1 MVFEPTELKFDVRCD
16 LQGHFEVAMASE
28 ATNMA
33 VRANMQMDF
42 RVIEVADYKSET
54 KFDLRGY

>member
-1 MVFEPTELKFDVRCD
+1 MVFEPTELKFDFGCD

-33 VRANMQMDF
+33 VRANMRLDF
-42 RVIEVADYKSET
+42 RVIGVLDYK
-54 KFDLRGY
+54 YI

>member
-1 MVFEPTELKFDVRCD
+1 
-16 LQGHFEVAMASE
+16 MASD

-42 RVIEVADYKSET
+42 RVIKLLITNLIPKLLSDVIEAVWMVP
-54 KFDLRGY
+54 

>member
-33 VRANMQMDF
+33 VRAIMHMDF
-42 RVIEVADYKSET
+42 RVIGVLDYK
-54 KFDLRGY
+54 YI

>member
-1 MVFEPTELKFDVRCD
+1 MAFEPTELKFDFGCD

-33 VRANMQMDF
+33 VRANMHMDF
-42 RVIEVADYKSET
+42 RVIGVLDYK
-54 KFDLRGY
+54 YI

>member
-1 MVFEPTELKFDVRCD
+1 MVFEPTELKFDFRCD
-16 LQGHFEVAMASE
+16 LQGHFEVAMASAE

-42 RVIEVADYKSET
+42 RVIGVLDYK
-54 KFDLRGY
+54 YI